1 MGIGD
6 GSVIGAVRIVDHGS
20 DADRWTMVLVAEGY
34 QAGQLAQF
42 HTDAQNF
49 VNTLFTTPPFTSLQ
63 AAVNV
68 YRLDVSSTD
77 SGADDPAA
85 CGGTGATARTYFDAS
100 FCNSGIRRLLEV
112 DAASVLNVVNTH
124 VAQWNMIM
132 VLVNSTVY
140 GGSGGAVAVF
150 SMASGA
156 TEIGLH
162 EMGHT
167 AFGFADEYES
177 WAGCGVDTNRNN
189 HPAVEPSEPNVTI
202 NSNRSTIKWG
212 DLIAAVTPVPTT
224 HNSDC
229 TVCDPQPN
237 PFAATTVGAYEG
249 AHYYH
254 CGAYRPQFTCRM
266 RALGNP
272 YCAVC
277 QRVITRTLTPHLPHK
292 GILKEKI
299 EIKDHKLEKVERKEF
314 KEFKLEKLEK
324 VEIKEFK
331 VEKSEIKDL
340 EKPPKEFIEKPA
352 KEIAEKPGE
361 RGGDPAEMEARI
373 AQLEATV
380 QGLTHFITS
389 GQRPD
394 LSRGALTDEPDMPAR

>member
-1 MGIGD
+1 
-6 GSVIGAVRIVDHGS
+6 
-20 DADRWTMVLVAEGY
+20 
-34 QAGQLAQF
+34 
-42 HTDAQNF
+42 
-49 VNTLFTTPPFTSLQ
+49 
-63 AAVNV
+63 
-68 YRLDVSSTD
+68 
-77 SGADDPAA
+77 
-85 CGGTGATARTYFDAS
+85 
-100 FCNSGIRRLLEV
+100 
-112 DAASVLNVVNTH
+112 
-124 VAQWNMIM
+124 M
-132 VLVNSTVY
+132 VLVNSAVY
-140 GGSGGAVAVF
+140 GGSGGTVAVF

-167 AFGFADEYES
+167 AFSFADEYEYY
-177 WAGCGVDTNRNN
+177 AGCGVDTNRNN

-212 DLIAAVTPVPTT
+212 DLIAAATPVPTT
-224 HNSDC
+224 SNGDC

-277 QRVITRTLTPHLPHK
+277 QRVITKTLTPHLPHK

-314 KEFKLEKLEK
+314 KELKVEK
-324 VEIKEFK
+324 VEWKELK
-331 VEKSEIKDL
+331 IEKNELKEL
-340 EKPPKEFIEKPA
+340 EKPIKDFEKPN
-352 KEIAEKPGE
+352 KDFEKPGE
-361 RGGDPAEMEARI
+361 GGGDPELLARI
-373 AQLEATV
+373 AQLESTV
-380 QGLTHFITS
+380 QGLTHFIAS

-394 LSRGALTDEPDMPAR
+394 LSRGALTDEPDVPAR